1 MRKSL
6 GILFKDT
13 VIYGLC
19 SAVNKSVWL
28 IMVPVL
34 ARIFSP
40 AEYGAM
46 DVNIIFYTIVSTV
59 LVLGLDSSLVRFYY
73 REDGTEE
80 RIRLVSTIMLFE
92 VLVLAAACAV
102 LSMFSSDVSRLIFKS
117 HEYDAVITLSILVV
131 PFFVLYN
138 FFLQLLRCRFE
149 RLKFLV
155 LSLGATVVQVALTLY
170 LAVFKKTGVMG
181 VLEAILY
188 TQVIFSIIGF
198 LTTRKSYSLSA
209 SFRLLKQTLGFGI
222 PSLGRSFSQTIVYF
236 ADRFFLVTIVP
247 LHMVG
252 IYSMGARIASVINM
266 IVMGFLL
273 AWSPFALSIHKQND
287 AKKIYSKVLTY
298 YLLACSTII
307 IAIHLGSK
315 ELLGLIA
322 PSYAGAEGVIGLL
335 SFSYMLVGA
344 YSIVC
349 IGVTITGNS
358 FHIAWPSILGS
369 VINIIG
375 YMVLIPLIGITGAA
389 WSSLIANLAA
399 LVFLFFINQRY
410 YPIDYEVSKVVKLA
424 FVCVSAYVAGALIG
438 PGFSAANAIMLKA
451 LIFAG
456 YVVFL
461 FASSVVNRGELVKLL
476 GIFKVPDSNVAL

>member
-6 GILFKDT
+6 GILLKDT
-13 VIYGLC
+13 VIYGIC

-46 DVNIIFYTIVSTV
+46 DVSIIFYTIVSTV

-73 REDGTEE
+73 NEE
-80 RIRLVSTIMLFE
+80 GDEQRKKLVSTIMLFE
-92 VLVLAAACAV
+92 CLVLAAVCVV
-102 LSMFSSDVSRLIFKS
+102 LAFFSPDISALIFKS
-117 HEYDAVITLSILVV
+117 HEYDSVSRVSVLIV

-138 FFLQLLRCRFE
+138 LFLQLLRCRFE
-149 RLKFLV
+149 RLKFLA
-155 LSLGATVVQVALTLY
+155 LSLGATVMQVALTLY
-170 LAVFKKTGVMG
+170 LVVSRKAGVAG

-188 TQVIFSIIGF
+188 TQAAFAVLGF
-198 LTTRKSYSLSA
+198 LMTRKCYAPVVSLPI
-209 SFRLLKQTLGFGI
+209 LKKTLGFGI
-222 PSLGRSFSQTIVYF
+222 PSLGSSLSQTIVYF

-273 AWSPFALSIHKQND
+273 AWSPFALSIHKQNN
-287 AKKIYSKVLTY
+287 AKQIFSKVLTY
-298 YLLACSTII
+298 YLLVCSTII
-307 IAIHLGSK
+307 IAIHLGSR
-315 ELLGLIA
+315 ELLHLIA
-322 PSYAGAEGVIGLL
+322 PSYTGAEGVVGLL

-399 LVFLFFINQRY
+399 VVFLFFMNQKY
-410 YPIDYEVSKVVKLA
+410 YPIDYELSKLARLA
-424 FVCVSAYVAGALIG
+424 FVCAAAYAAGALIG
-438 PGFSAANAIMLKA
+438 TGYASANAILLKVSV
-451 LIFAG
+451 FSG
-456 YVVFL
+456 YLVFL
-461 FASSVVNRGELVKLL
+461 FASGIVNKGELTKLL
-476 GIFKVPDSNVAL
+476 GIFKVPDPNIAL